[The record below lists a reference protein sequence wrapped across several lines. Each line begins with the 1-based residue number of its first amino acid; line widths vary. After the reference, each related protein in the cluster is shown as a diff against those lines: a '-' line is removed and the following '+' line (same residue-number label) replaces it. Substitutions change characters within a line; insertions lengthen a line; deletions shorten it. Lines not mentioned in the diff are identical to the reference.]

1 MSLPRKLCSDESG
14 NPVSRREFMKAGA
27 FASAGVTTL
36 LAAGSAPAS
45 SRPSADSVIQI
56 LLSGGPGQLDTFDPK
71 PLASSSIRG
80 PFRPI
85 QTNIT
90 GMHVSE
96 LLPMLAGHADKFALV
111 RSLHQDIAPVHEVG
125 SRLLDPSSM
134 ALALDKPS
142 VRLAPRRTSGG
153 TGAASVR
160 EGVSQFE
167 RHCRQAAELVKSGP
181 CLVTIE
187 MFPSLYDC
195 VSWDCHA
202 NESDLP
208 TTLDDYRRLVCPMFD
223 GGLSALLEELAQTG
237 LLPRTLVVCAGEF
250 GRSPHLN
257 PRGGRDH
264 WTGVWSALFAGG
276 GVRGGQVIGSS
287 DRHGA
292 EPRDLPLRASRILPT
307 ILHALGRS
315 GAKPPA
321 WADELPI
328 LELL

>member
-1 MSLPRKLCSDESG
+1 MSLPRIHGSLEST
-14 NPVSRREFMKAGA
+14 NSVSRREFMKSGA
-27 FASAGVTTL
+27 LASAGVTAL

-71 PLASSSIRG
+71 PLAPSSIRG

-96 LLPMLAGHADKFALV
+96 LFPILAGHADKFALV

-125 SRLLDPSSM
+125 SRLLDPSSI
-134 ALALDKPS
+134 ALAIDKPS
-142 VRLAPRRTSGG
+142 VRLAPRHGSVPV
-153 TGAASVR
+153 AAPVR
-160 EGVSQFE
+160 HGVSQFE
-167 RHCRQAAELVKSGP
+167 RHCRQAAKLVKSGS

-208 TTLDDYRRLVCPMFD
+208 TTLDDYRRLVCPLFD
-223 GGLSALLEELAQTG
+223 RGLSALLEELAQTG

-287 DRHGA
+287 DWRGG
-292 EPRDLPLRASRILPT
+292 EPRDLPLRASRVLPT

-315 GAKPPA
+315 GAQLPA
-321 WADELPI
+321 WADERPI